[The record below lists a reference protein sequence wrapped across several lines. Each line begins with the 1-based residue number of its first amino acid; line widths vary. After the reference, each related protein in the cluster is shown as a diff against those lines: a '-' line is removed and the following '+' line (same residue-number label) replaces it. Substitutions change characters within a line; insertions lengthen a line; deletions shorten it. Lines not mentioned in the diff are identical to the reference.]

1 MFKVTIHMTPEG
13 FGRSRLV
20 CTKLFNSDSILK
32 PVNHRSVIL
41 AVHKYLALL
50 RSTKFSRFH
59 HEELVNLSAI
69 QFRFAEKTRP
79 QNYAIWISE
88 HMAWPLPVEFLL
100 AGPKMIWDWN
110 SDAEREV
117 GEAKIA
123 EYLQQFRVHECR
135 VFLMAKKDEH
145 LKVNPNITWH
155 KEPWYGTEYSVQR
168 FDESFIREVRFS

>member
-1 MFKVTIHMTPEG
+1 M
-13 FGRSRLV
+13 
-20 CTKLFNSDSILK
+20 
-32 PVNHRSVIL
+32 IL

-69 QFRFAEKTRP
+69 QFRFAEKGRP
-79 QNYAIWISE
+79 QDYATWISE
-88 HMAWPLPVEFLL
+88 HMAWPLPPEFLL
-100 AGPKMIWDWN
+100 AGPKLVLDWD

-123 EYLQQFRVHECR
+123 EYLQQFRIHESR
-135 VFLMAKKDEH
+135 VFLMAKKDEYS
-145 LKVNPNITWH
+145 KINSSITWD

-168 FDESFIREVRFS
+168 FDETFIREVCFFLIDGYLSLFGYRLREPTIFLTCFYRDPTCLLQLTLK

>member
-1 MFKVTIHMTPEG
+1 M
-13 FGRSRLV
+13 
-20 CTKLFNSDSILK
+20 
-32 PVNHRSVIL
+32 IL

-59 HEELVNLSAI
+59 HEELVNLSAT

-79 QNYAIWISE
+79 QDYAVWISE
-88 HMAWPLPVEFLL
+88 HMAWPLPAEFLL
-100 AGPKMIWDWN
+100 TGPKLVWDLN

-123 EYLQQFRVHECR
+123 EYLQQLRIHESR
-135 VFLMAKKDEH
+135 VFLMARKDEH
-145 LKVNPNITWH
+145 LKVNPNITWN

-168 FDESFIREVRFS
+168 FDETFIREVRFFTNIDGYLLIFWL